1 MKTTIKS
8 IIAAAL
14 IAIAAS
20 SCTKSE
26 VPNMD
31 IQFTTEN
38 LWFTLPQSPIDSVKY
53 YVHVDA
59 YANNV
64 AIITYLNVQPG
75 EKWNQYIYVVNAK
88 GVYTVKENS
97 IKSVPSKIPTH
108 DTVVYY
114 HNYPIFL

>member
-1 MKTTIKS
+1 MKKS
-8 IIAAAL
+8 IIIIAAAFITL
-14 IAIAAS
+14 FTAS
-20 SCTKSE
+20 CSK
-26 VPNMD
+26 N
-31 IQFTTEN
+31 ITEPKYTIEYSAQN
-38 LWFTLPQSPIDSVKY
+38 LWFTLPKSPIDSVKY

-75 EKWNQYIYVVNAK
+75 ETWNQYIYVVNAK

-114 HNYPIFL
+114 HNYPMFL